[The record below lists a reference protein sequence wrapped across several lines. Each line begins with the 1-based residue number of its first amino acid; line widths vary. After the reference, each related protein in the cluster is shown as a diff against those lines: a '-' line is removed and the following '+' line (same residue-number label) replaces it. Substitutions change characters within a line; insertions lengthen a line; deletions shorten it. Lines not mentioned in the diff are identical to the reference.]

1 MQFAPPRRGNR
12 TIINVTSLIDVM
24 FLMLIFVMVTS
35 TFKEQQP
42 AIQLDLPG
50 STSARAVDEGPSVI
64 TLTEQGALFLDR
76 SPIDES
82 ELVAALRAR
91 LAESGDDRIVLRA
104 DTNSQHGR
112 VVHLIDLIKD
122 SGYARVSLSARVE
135 TAEPGSAP

>member
-1 MQFAPPRRGNR
+1 MQFAPPRRSNR

-42 AIQLDLPG
+42 AIQLDLPA
-50 STSARAVDEGPSVI
+50 STSARAADEGPSVI
-64 TLTEQGALFLDR
+64 TLTEQGTLYLDR
-76 SPIDES
+76 EPIDES

-122 SGYARVSLSARVE
+122 SGYARVSLSARAE
-135 TAEPGSAP
+135 TSEPGSAP